1 MAGKAD
7 SGGIANAPP
16 KLPGEGS
23 HAPHRD
29 DPLQRARV
37 YAALVGLPGVVE
49 KTSHGSPSF
58 RTGPDKTD
66 RMFASFVVDHHH
78 DGRVAI
84 WCAAPPGTQA
94 LLAETAAERTFVPP
108 YVGKSG
114 WIGLDLLRTDDDQLA
129 YHLRVAWRYVAPKKR
144 LALLGE

>member
-1 MAGKAD
+1 MH
-7 SGGIANAPP
+7 
-16 KLPGEGS
+16 E
-23 HAPHRD
+23 PHRD
-29 DPLQRARV
+29 DPVQRARV

-58 RTGPDKTD
+58 RTGRDKSD

-78 DGRVAI
+78 DGRIAV

-94 LLAETAAERTFVPP
+94 LLAETAPERSFVPP

-114 WIGLDLLRTDDDQLA
+114 WIGLDLLKTDDDQLA
-129 YHLRVAWRYVAPKKR
+129 HHLRVAWRWVAPKKR
-144 LALLGE
+144 LAAIER